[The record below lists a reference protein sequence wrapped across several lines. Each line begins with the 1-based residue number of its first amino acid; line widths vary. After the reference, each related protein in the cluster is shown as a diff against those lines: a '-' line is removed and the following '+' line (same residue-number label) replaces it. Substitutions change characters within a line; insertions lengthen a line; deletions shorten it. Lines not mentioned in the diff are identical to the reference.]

1 MYLASVPSY
10 CLPIYVM
17 FVFFYIDRRQPFTQ
31 LGIADV
37 GFYRLYV
44 LTDAIPQV
52 SEYWRLLTI

>member
-52 SEYWRLLTI
+52 SEY